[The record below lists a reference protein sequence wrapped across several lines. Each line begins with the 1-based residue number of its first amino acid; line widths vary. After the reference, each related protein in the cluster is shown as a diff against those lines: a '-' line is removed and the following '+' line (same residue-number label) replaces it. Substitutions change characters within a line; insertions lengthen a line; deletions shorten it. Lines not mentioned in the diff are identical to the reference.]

1 MIIWIIFL
9 EIKHACIVNCNEPNL
24 KTYPYVTDAAIV
36 TFPRIDKYHKFETFT
51 YLSTWKGITGYSS
64 RE

>member
-1 MIIWIIFL
+1 MIIWFFSKL
-9 EIKHACIVNCNEPNL
+9 NTRKFCNEPNL

-64 RE
+64 LE